1 MQPPNGHCNL
11 HPKAR
16 PWGAINIPM
25 HIMVGDTLW
34 RRAVAECPGRLRT
47 LYFWA
52 CSKTLHRVPNHG
64 KRPALQRWFQS
75 WTRPRCTSFPLLFLS
90 PMRTKF
96 DIYVYRFLGRSQV
109 ISNPLC
115 TVPSSPMTG
124 KKRMGSLSARMI
136 PWIRKEVEHM
146 TSIRPMV
153 VEESL
158 ITVDICWSSLCSNR
172 SAVNR
177 YMLLLKCSTYH
188 TRRHVWPMD
197 EESLPIGKGTK
208 KDWGK

>member
-1 MQPPNGHCNL
+1 
-11 HPKAR
+11 
-16 PWGAINIPM
+16 
-25 HIMVGDTLW
+25 MVGDTLW
-34 RRAVAECPGRLRT
+34 WRAVAECPGRLWT

-52 CSKTLHRVPNHG
+52 CSKTLHRVPNHS
-64 KRPALQRWFQS
+64 KWPALRRWFQS
-75 WTRPRCTSFPLLFLS
+75 WTRPHCTSFPLLFLS

-158 ITVDICWSSLCSNR
+158 IMVDICWSSLCSNR